1 MRLFSMKLHGSH
13 TTNFHAKGFSL
24 LEILIAVLILSIGLL
39 GLAALH
45 ASSLK
50 ANHGAY
56 HKSQATYLAYDIVDC
71 MRANRPE
78 VINGTYNQLLT
89 SGIRATVNTLADADV
104 NDWLTNV
111 AGLLPGGDGA
121 INCDAAGF
129 CTVTVIWDIQREG
142 GTAIPVGGGGSTT
155 TQTFIFRTDV

>member
-1 MRLFSMKLHGSH
+1 MSLFSMKTHGNH
-13 TTNFHAKGFSL
+13 YMNNRARGFSL

-50 ANHGAY
+50 LNHGAY

-78 VINGTYNQLLT
+78 AINGTYDQPIGNGT
-89 SGIRATVNTLADADV
+89 RAPENTLADTDV
-104 NDWLTNV
+104 NDWLANV
-111 AGLLPGGDGA
+111 LAVLPQGDGA
-121 INCDAAGF
+121 ILCDATGR
-129 CTVTVIWDIQREG
+129 CQVDIFWNVEREG
-142 GTAIPVGGGGSTT
+142 GTADGSSTT
-155 TQTFIFRTDV
+155 TQTFTFITDV